1 VRIGSNAF
9 IPYWYQYPPVRRHR
23 ITEAEIK
30 PVMRAVHT
38 RLSQLALEGE
48 ITDDVENLFTMLWR
62 FHQHRTG
69 PPSYPEITLDAVR
82 SLLAET
88 QPHLFI

>member
-1 VRIGSNAF
+1 M
-9 IPYWYQYPPVRRHR
+9 RRHR
-23 ITEAEIK
+23 ITETEVK

-38 RLSQLALEGE
+38 KLSQLAKEGL
-48 ITDDVENLFTMLWR
+48 ITEDVENLFTVLWR

-69 PPSYPEITLDAVR
+69 PPNYPEITLDTVK

-88 QPHLFI
+88 EPRLFP